1 MPTDDTLSENRLFQ
15 KPAMFKSVLCAS
27 ALFIAGVV
35 PAFAHITLETQ
46 QAPVGST
53 YKAVLRVP
61 HGCEGKA
68 TIAVR
73 VRIPEGMI
81 AVKPMPKPG
90 WTLAKVKGKYEKSYD
105 YYGTPTNEGVKE
117 ISWTGGSLPDDEYDE
132 FVARVYLAGDL
143 KPGSMLYF
151 PVVQECADGLTS
163 RWIEIPEAGKKAD
176 DYETPA
182 PGIKLLSKP

>member
-1 MPTDDTLSENRLFQ
+1 MRLF
-15 KPAMFKSVLCAS
+15 KSLIPAMAIVVAGATS
-27 ALFIAGVV
+27 AL
-35 PAFAHITLETQ
+35 AHITLETKE
-46 QAPVGST
+46 APVGSI
-53 YKAVLRVP
+53 YKAVFRVP
-61 HGCEGKA
+61 HGCAGKP
-68 TIAVR
+68 TVGIR
-73 VRIPEGMI
+73 VRIPEGVI
-81 AVKPMPKPG
+81 AVKPQPKPG

-105 YYGTPTNEGVKE
+105 YYGTSTNEGVKE